1 MYILPT
7 QQRLIQTHDNKMA
20 ETSIPVPNPEYQLEE
35 LDNELLLYHPA
46 ETKTVYM
53 NETAS
58 LVWQLCDGGRS
69 VDEIVDLLQESY
81 PEAGDGLRDDVQRTL
96 DVFAQHGAISY
107 QQR

>member
-7 QQRLIQTHDNKMA
+7 QHRQIRTHDNKMA
-20 ETSIPVPNPEYQLEE
+20 ATSIPVPNPEYQLEE

-58 LVWQLCDGGRS
+58 LVWQLCDGERS
-69 VDEIVDLLQESY
+69 VGDIIDLLRESY
-81 PEAGDGLRDDVQRTL
+81 PEAGDGLQDDVHRTL
-96 DVFAQHGAISY
+96 DVFVQHGAISY